1 MTSAIAKGE
10 PQPMT
15 DDAINVFLTFPPR
28 SLADGE
34 REMVRQWFAGTTDI
48 ASAYVSERRG
58 DDPAHFR
65 KIVIV
70 EAGSRRP
77 AWLVHCPNGT
87 EVWLVTSQA
96 EGFGPRYYTS
106 LRAALE
112 SIRPHQSADPAG
124 QSGWTASGAVAD
136 RRTPPLSASRART
149 IAEMAAALRRPL
161 GGDSAGGAPRRK
173 PT

>member
-1 MTSAIAKGE
+1 MSELHGLTLCRVPCSGHSTAGATR
-10 PQPMT
+10 PQPWPCDDVRDDSRRTHPMS
-15 DDAINVFLTFPPR
+15 DDATNVFLTFPPR

-58 DDPAHFR
+58 DDPTHFR

-87 EVWLVTSQA
+87 EVWLVTPQA
-96 EGFGPRYYTS
+96 EGFGPRYHTT

-112 SIRPHQSADPAG
+112 WIRPAQPA
-124 QSGWTASGAVAD
+124 ASGANRPDWAGTGAIAD
-136 RRTPPLSASRART
+136 RR
-149 IAEMAAALRRPL
+149 
-161 GGDSAGGAPRRK
+161 
-173 PT
+173 

>member
-1 MTSAIAKGE
+1 MS
-10 PQPMT
+10 
-15 DDAINVFLTFPPR
+15 DDATNVFLTFPPR

-58 DDPAHFR
+58 DDPTHFR

-87 EVWLVTSQA
+87 EVWLVTPQA
-96 EGFGPRYYTS
+96 EGFGPRYHTT

-112 SIRPHQSADPAG
+112 SIRPAQPA
-124 QSGWTASGAVAD
+124 ASGANRPDWAGTGAIAD
-136 RRTPPLSASRART
+136 RRTAPLSASRART
-149 IAEMAAALRRPL
+149 IAEMAAALRRPI
-161 GGDSAGGAPRRK
+161 GGDNAAGGPRRRQ
-173 PT
+173 P